1 MLRKYWLILIVI
13 LEIGLSA
20 YIRLAQTNNYQF
32 PLTFDQSRDLLEIRP
47 AGTFKDIPVIGPT
60 TSING
65 LFLGPGYYYFNLPA
79 FWLGKGD
86 PQVLI
91 WWNIAWYLIAG
102 VVIFW
107 FFYKRD
113 KYLGLIIST
122 VYLFAPQLY
131 DTTRYFWNA
140 HAMIYV
146 TVFFWLAW
154 WWYIEKPNWKKAVM
168 LGFVAGMSMHFEAAM
183 GIVVVLFAFVT
194 VILSRNWRI
203 FFMFLTGLI
212 PCFLPQIA
220 VEILKGFKMTKLFLS
235 GGQEML
241 GDKLTLTQTFRSH
254 IGIFGKYFEGQF
266 ILNTGIGKYLLLLI
280 IPGLLANKY
289 RRYMVGLLGF
299 VVLAFGFYLFGYRHE
314 LKIWYGESLRI
325 WYLIVVGIGI
335 LAIAKNK
342 IVILLIILFLGRN
355 ILLTYNDQKQ
365 FINNPNFAKDD
376 PKLADHEIKA
386 VDWVY
391 QEMKGEGF
399 SAYNY
404 VPEIYDYPYQ
414 YIYWWYGVKK
424 YGYIPGEVAY
434 EPNAPQYIPRQ
445 YEFYNKSKGSDNMVA
460 LIYERKANYENWLN
474 KFSDYCVKS
483 KIDFGWNVGAEIRV
497 KCGFER

>member
-1 MLRKYWLILIVI
+1 MLRKYWLVLILI
-13 LEIGLSA
+13 LEIGLSG
-20 YIRLAQTNNYQF
+20 YIRLSQTGNYQF

-79 FWLGKGD
+79 FWLGGGD

-91 WWNIAWYLIAG
+91 WWNIGWFLIAG
-102 VVIFW
+102 AAIFW

-113 KYLGLIIST
+113 KYLGLTIST
-122 VYLFAPQLY
+122 IYLFAPQLY

-146 TVFFWLAW
+146 MVFYWLAW
-154 WWYIEKPNWKKAVM
+154 WWFVESPNWKKAVT
-168 LGFVAGMSMHFEAAM
+168 LGLIAGMSMHFEAAM
-183 GIVVVLFAFVT
+183 GIVVVLFSIAT
-194 VILSRNWRI
+194 VITTRNWRI
-203 FFMFLTGLI
+203 GGMFLAGLI

-220 VEILKGFKMTKLFLS
+220 VELMKGFAMTKLLLS
-235 GGQEML
+235 GGQGML
-241 GDKLTLTQTFRSH
+241 GDKLTLAQTFGSH
-254 IGIFGKYFEGQF
+254 INIFGKYFEGQF
-266 ILNTGIGKYLLLLI
+266 ILNSGAGKYLLLLA
-280 IPGLLANKY
+280 IPGLLAKKY
-289 RRYMVGLLGF
+289 RKFVIGLLGF
-299 VVLAFGFYLFGYRHE
+299 VVLAFGFYVFGYRHE
-314 LKIWYGESLRI
+314 LKIWYGESIRV
-325 WYLIVVGIGI
+325 WYIFIVSIGI
-335 LAIAKNK
+335 ITLLKKKIAPVI
-342 IVILLIILFLGRN
+342 IVIFLARN
-355 ILLTYNDQKQ
+355 IFLTYNDQKQ
-365 FINNPNFAKDD
+365 FINNANFAKDD
-376 PKLADHEIKA
+376 PKLAEHEIKA

-391 QEMKGEGF
+391 REMKNEGF

-424 YGYIPGEVAY
+424 YGYIPAEVSY
-434 EPNAPQYIPRQ
+434 EPNAPQYIPKQ
-445 YEFYNKSKGSDNMVA
+445 YEYYDKAKGSENTIA
-460 LIYERKANYENWLN
+460 LIYEKKADYGNWLN

-497 KCGFER
+497 KCSI